1 VKPRGARLAR
11 SSPGHVRLHLR
22 LRRDHLILTD
32 ATWTSQ
38 LCNIHLTS
46 CTTGLKTPLQ
56 LDSIGTLGLTQR
68 CSIGRPSS
76 SGSPP
81 PIATARGKS
90 SSFAATRPLNLR
102 RLKLTA
108 CLPILLFSHRSE
120 LHGALATHLPQV
132 PEQVLGP
139 ALGTLAAAACI
150 LLSVSFR
157 RPQSFRLAGPDARG
171 ISSQLLVRHPDPPPL
186 RLQLL

>member
-1 VKPRGARLAR
+1 MLYR
-11 SSPGHVRLHLR
+11 SALV
-22 LRRDHLILTD
+22 I
-32 ATWTSQ
+32 
-38 LCNIHLTS
+38 
-46 CTTGLKTPLQ
+46 GL
-56 LDSIGTLGLTQR
+56 
-68 CSIGRPSS
+68 
-76 SGSPP
+76 
-81 PIATARGKS
+81 ATAYRYSKRQVELICCDASFKS
-90 SSFAATRPLNLR
+90 R
-102 RLKLTA
+102 RLELTA

-120 LHGALATHLPQV
+120 LHDALATHLPQV